1 MSERRVTFKSD
12 NLDIA
17 GVVRVPDGFA
27 AGERRPAFIV
37 LHGFGSNMNS
47 ESVREPCQLFDGL
60 GYVGLRFDMRGCGD
74 SGGGGGRGVWLG
86 QGTATQKKHTYL
98 SQWPAGGPA
107 RPGSFGRGRRARVAR
122 YS

>member
-47 ESVREPCQLFDGL
+47 ESVRDPCQLLDGL
-60 GYVGLRFDMRGCGD
+60 GDVSLRFDMRGCGD
-74 SGGGGGRGVWLG
+74 SGGR
-86 QGTATQKKHTYL
+86 QGARDRRAPGDRAATT
-98 SQWPAGGPA
+98 PA
-107 RPGSFGRGRRARVAR
+107 RLLLAPCGRAH
-122 YS
+122 SKSS

>member
-60 GYVGLRFDMRGCGD
+60 GYVSLRFDMRGCGD
-74 SGGGGGRGVWLG
+74 SGGGEGR
-86 QGTATQKKHTYL
+86 
-98 SQWPAGGPA
+98 AGLPWHGA
-107 RPGSFGRGRRARVAR
+107 RPRKPRAALVPLPRGAPPRAFLF
-122 YS
+122 